1 MYMLTSSGEK
11 EVDLEPKRGTC
22 STARGL
28 LRVHVH
34 IEKRIYILLHM
45 QQCKNFIENFSYL
58 VSNKL

>member
-11 EVDLEPKRGTC
+11 EVDLEPKRG

-34 IEKRIYILLHM
+34 IEKRIYFLLHM
-45 QQCKNFIENFSYL
+45 QQCKNFMDIFSYL

>member
-1 MYMLTSSGEK
+1 MNMLTSSGEK

-34 IEKRIYILLHM
+34 IEKRIYFLLHM
-45 QQCKNFIENFSYL
+45 Q
-58 VSNKL
+58 